1 MAAIMNRRDR
11 MIAVSLLGA
20 GLLLGANRATLARG
34 QAPDQTS
41 GLDPVHSV
49 EDLGHLAESVALVV
63 GERVVTRSEL
73 EVEARLVLVA
83 SGGVNAAFAE
93 LDAQTIASV
102 QAYLVNQLLI
112 LQEVE
117 RLGVF
122 EVDADEASRELAL
135 LRQRFPS
142 RQSFEIFLQSQDV
155 TFDRVRATLE
165 RNLRVKRYLD
175 TRVKMSVNVTD
186 ADVRTFFEG
195 HRKRFRDQPLER
207 VREVIRGYL
216 FEQRYKDAVQDL
228 MARLRRNGEVQILE
242 APTRFA
248 AVERAPDFGPEPA
261 PEIRSSE

>member
-1 MAAIMNRRDR
+1 MAAVMGRWHR

-20 GLLLGANRATLARG
+20 GVLVGARG
-34 QAPDQTS
+34 QVPDPGADPAPVHS
-41 GLDPVHSV
+41 PVHSV
-49 EDLGHLAESVALVV
+49 EDLGRLTESVVLVV
-63 GERVVTRSEL
+63 GDRVVTRSEL
-73 EVEARLVLVA
+73 EIESRLVLVA

-93 LDAQTIASV
+93 LDAQTISSV

-117 RLGVF
+117 RLVVF
-122 EVDADEASRELAL
+122 EVDTGEASRELEL

-155 TFDRVRATLE
+155 TLERVRATLE

-186 ADVRTFFEG
+186 ADVGTFYEE
-195 HRKRFRDQPLER
+195 HRDRFRDQPLER
-207 VREVIRGYL
+207 VQEVIRGYL

-228 MARLRRNGEVQILE
+228 MERLRRHGEVQVLE
-242 APTRFA
+242 TPTRFA
-248 AVERAPDFGPEPA
+248 AVERAPELEEGE
-261 PEIRSSE
+261 